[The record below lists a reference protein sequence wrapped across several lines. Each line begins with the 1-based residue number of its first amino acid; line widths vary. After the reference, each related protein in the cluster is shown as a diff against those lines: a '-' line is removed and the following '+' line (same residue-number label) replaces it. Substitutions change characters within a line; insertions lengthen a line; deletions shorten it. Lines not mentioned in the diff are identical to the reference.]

1 MPVNVQVQTKRDN
14 GEHLVLNMGPQHPST
29 HGVLRVILELDGEII
44 VKATPVIGHLHRG
57 LEKLAEH
64 MTYNQIIPLVDRM
77 DYCSPL
83 INNLGY
89 VLAVEKLLG
98 ISVPERAQMLRVLL
112 CELTR
117 IQSHLIWLGTH
128 ALDIGAMSPLLYMF
142 REREDILDMFEEV
155 WGARMHMAYFRVGG
169 LAADVPQSFLRR
181 AAAFLASFPEKV
193 DIYEGLL
200 TKNPIWKQ
208 RTQGVGIIN
217 AQDAVALGLSGPSL
231 RASGV
236 NWDLRKNMPYSGY
249 DRFEFTVP
257 VGTRGDV
264 YDRYLVRIEEM
275 RQATRICNQVL
286 TAMPGGPIKAQDPK
300 IVPPEKEQVLT
311 TIEGLIH
318 HFKLMVEGFAVPAG
332 EVYVAVESPRG
343 ELGYYIRSNGSARPY
358 RLKVRTPSFVNLES
372 LCKMAQG
379 QMIAD
384 IVAIIGSIDIV
395 LGEVDR

>member
-1 MPVNVQVQTKRDN
+1 MPVSVQAENNT

-29 HGVLRVILELDGEII
+29 HGVLRVILELDGEVV

-98 ISVPERAQMLRVLL
+98 IEIPERAQVLRVLL

-142 REREDILDMFEEV
+142 REREEILDMFEEV

-169 LAADVPQSFLRR
+169 LAADVPQSFFPR
-181 AAAFLASFPEKV
+181 AKTFLAAFPEKV
-193 DIYEGLL
+193 DLYEGLL
-200 TKNPIWKQ
+200 TENPIWKR
-208 RTQGVGIIN
+208 RTQGVGVIS
-217 AQDAVALGLSGPSL
+217 AADAIALGLSGPSL
-231 RASGV
+231 RASGAD
-236 NWDLRKNMPYSGY
+236 WDLRKNMPYSSY
-249 DRFEFTVP
+249 ERFDFSVP
-257 VGTRGDV
+257 RGSRGDV
-264 YDRYLVRIEEM
+264 YDRYLVRIEEL
-275 RQATRICNQVL
+275 RQSTRICEQAL
-286 TAMPGGPIKAQDPK
+286 AAMPGGPVAARDPK
-300 IVPPEKEQVLT
+300 IVPPEKERVLT

-318 HFKLMVEGFAVPAG
+318 HFKIMVEGFTVPAG
-332 EVYVAVESPRG
+332 EVYAAVESPRG
-343 ELGYYIRSNGSARPY
+343 ELGYYIRSNGGSRPY

-372 LCKMAQG
+372 LCTMAQG

>member
-1 MPVNVQVQTKRDN
+1 MPVSVQAENAT

-29 HGVLRVILELDGEII
+29 HGVLRVILELDGEVV

-98 ISVPERAQMLRVLL
+98 IEVPARAQVLRVLL

-128 ALDIGAMSPLLYMF
+128 ALDMGAMSPLLYMF
-142 REREDILDMFEEV
+142 REREEILDMFEEV

-169 LAADVPQSFLRR
+169 LAADVPESFFRR
-181 AAAFLASFPEKV
+181 AKTFLAAFPGKV

-200 TKNPIWKQ
+200 TQNPIWKQ
-208 RTQGVGIIN
+208 RTQGVGIIS
-217 AQDAVALGLSGPSL
+217 AADAIALGLSGPSL
-231 RASGV
+231 RASGAD
-236 NWDLRKNMPYSGY
+236 WDLRKKMPYSSY
-249 DRFEFTVP
+249 ERFDFSVP
-257 VGTRGDV
+257 RGNRGDV
-264 YDRYLVRIEEM
+264 YDRYLVRIEEL
-275 RQATRICNQVL
+275 RQSVRICEQAL
-286 TAMPGGPIKAQDPK
+286 AAMPGGPVAAQDPK
-300 IVPPEKEQVLT
+300 VVPPEKQRVLT

-318 HFKLMVEGFAVPAG
+318 HFKIMVEGFTVPAG
-332 EVYVAVESPRG
+332 EVYAAVESPRG
-343 ELGYYIRSNGSARPY
+343 ELGYYIRSNGGSRPY

-384 IVAIIGSIDIV
+384 IVAIIGSLDIV

>member
-1 MPVNVQVQTKRDN
+1 MPENITAEQDQ
-14 GEHLVLNMGPQHPST
+14 GERLILNMGPQHPST
-29 HGVLRVILELDGEII
+29 HGVLRVILELDGEVV

-57 LEKLAEH
+57 IEKLAEN
-64 MTYNQIIPLVDRM
+64 MTYNQVIPLMDRL

-98 ISVPERAQMLRVLL
+98 LEVPARAKALRVLL

-128 ALDIGAMSPLLYMF
+128 ALDLGAMSPLLYMF
-142 REREDILDMFEEV
+142 REREEILDMYEEV

-169 LAADVPQSFLRR
+169 VAAEVPASFFVR
-181 AAAFLASFPEKV
+181 AKKFLAGFPEKV
-193 DIYEGLL
+193 DIYETLL
-200 TKNPIWKQ
+200 TDNPIWRK
-208 RTQGVGIIN
+208 RTQGVGIISS
-217 AQDAVALGLSGPSL
+217 QDAIALGLSGPGL

-236 NWDLRKNMPYSGY
+236 PWDLRKALPYSGY
-249 DRFEFTVP
+249 DTYEFTVP
-257 VGTRGDV
+257 VGKGGDV

-275 RQATRICNQVL
+275 RQSARICEQALKTMPAGAVL
-286 TAMPGGPIKAQDPK
+286 AREPK
-300 IVPPEKEQVLT
+300 VVPPEKERVMT

-318 HFKLMVEGFAVPAG
+318 HFKIMVEGYNVPEG
-332 EVYVAVESPRG
+332 EIYAAVESPRG
-343 ELGYYIRSNGSARPY
+343 ELGFYIRSDGGPRPY

-372 LCKMAQG
+372 LCKMAEG

-384 IVAIIGSIDIV
+384 MVAIIGSIDIV

>member
-1 MPVNVQVQTKRDN
+1 MPVSVQAENAT

-29 HGVLRVILELDGEII
+29 HGVLRVILELDGEVV

-98 ISVPERAQMLRVLL
+98 IEIPERAQVLRVLL

-142 REREDILDMFEEV
+142 REREEILDMFEEV

-169 LAADVPQSFLRR
+169 LAADVPNSFFQRAKSFL
-181 AAAFLASFPEKV
+181 AAFPEKV
-193 DIYEGLL
+193 DLYEALL
-200 TKNPIWKQ
+200 TENPIWKR
-208 RTQGVGIIN
+208 RTQGVGIIS
-217 AQDAVALGLSGPSL
+217 AADAIALGLSGPSL
-231 RASGV
+231 RASGAD
-236 NWDLRKNMPYSGY
+236 WDLRKNMPYSSY
-249 DRFEFTVP
+249 ERFDFSVP
-257 VGTRGDV
+257 RGSRGDV
-264 YDRYLVRIEEM
+264 YDRYLVRIEEL
-275 RQATRICNQVL
+275 RQSTRICEQAL
-286 TAMPGGPIKAQDPK
+286 AAMPGGPVAARDPK
-300 IVPPEKEQVLT
+300 VVPPEKEQVLT

-318 HFKLMVEGFAVPAG
+318 HFKIMVEGFNVPAG
-332 EVYVAVESPRG
+332 EVYAAVESPRG
-343 ELGYYIRSNGSARPY
+343 ELGYYIRSNGGARPY

-372 LCKMAQG
+372 LCKMAKG

-384 IVAIIGSIDIV
+384 IVAIIGSLDIV

>member
-1 MPVNVQVQTKRDN
+1 
-14 GEHLVLNMGPQHPST
+14 MGPQHPST
-29 HGVLRVILELDGEII
+29 HGVLRVILELDGEVV

-98 ISVPERAQMLRVLL
+98 IEVPARAQVLRVLL

-128 ALDIGAMSPLLYMF
+128 ALDMGAMSPLLYMF
-142 REREDILDMFEEV
+142 REREEILDMFEEV

-169 LAADVPQSFLRR
+169 LAADVPERFFRR
-181 AAAFLASFPEKV
+181 AKTFLAAFPGKV

-200 TKNPIWKQ
+200 TQNPIWKQ
-208 RTQGVGIIN
+208 RTQGVGIIS
-217 AQDAVALGLSGPSL
+217 AEDAIALGLSGPSL
-231 RASGV
+231 RASGTD
-236 NWDLRKNMPYSGY
+236 WDLRKKMPYSSY
-249 DRFEFTVP
+249 ERFDFSVP
-257 VGTRGDV
+257 RGNRGDV
-264 YDRYLVRIEEM
+264 YDRYLVRIEEL
-275 RQATRICNQVL
+275 RQSVRICEQAL
-286 TAMPGGPIKAQDPK
+286 AAMPGGPVAAQDPK
-300 IVPPEKEQVLT
+300 VVPPEKERVLT

-318 HFKLMVEGFAVPAG
+318 HFKIMVEGFTVPAG
-332 EVYVAVESPRG
+332 EVYAAVESPRG
-343 ELGYYIRSNGSARPY
+343 ELGYYIRSNGGSRPY

-384 IVAIIGSIDIV
+384 IVAIIGSLDIV

>member
-1 MPVNVQVQTKRDN
+1 MPVSVQAENIT

-29 HGVLRVILELDGEII
+29 HGVLRVILELDGEVV

-57 LEKLAEH
+57 LEKLAEQ
-64 MTYNQIIPLVDRM
+64 MTYHQIIPLVDRM

-98 ISVPERAQMLRVLL
+98 IEVPERAQVLRVLL

-142 REREDILDMFEEV
+142 REREEILDMFEEV

-169 LAADVPQSFLRR
+169 LAADVPESFFPR
-181 AAAFLASFPEKV
+181 AKAFLAAFPEKV

-200 TKNPIWKQ
+200 TKNPIWKR
-208 RTQGVGIIN
+208 RTEGVGIIS
-217 AQDAVALGLSGPSL
+217 ATDAIALGLSGPSL
-231 RASGV
+231 RASGAD
-236 NWDLRKNMPYSGY
+236 WDLRKKMPYSSY
-249 DRFEFTVP
+249 DRFDFFIP
-257 VGTRGDV
+257 RGSHGDV
-264 YDRYLVRIEEM
+264 YDRYLVRIEEL
-275 RQATRICNQVL
+275 RQSVRICEQAL
-286 TAMPGGPIKAQDPK
+286 AAMPGGPVAAHDPK
-300 IVPPEKEQVLT
+300 VVPPEKERVLT

-318 HFKLMVEGFAVPAG
+318 HFKIMVEGFSVPAG
-332 EVYVAVESPRG
+332 EVYAAVESPRG
-343 ELGYYIRSNGSARPY
+343 ELGYYIRSTGGARPY

-384 IVAIIGSIDIV
+384 IVAIIGSLDIV

>member
-1 MPVNVQVQTKRDN
+1 MSEKLLEI
-14 GEHLVLNMGPQHPST
+14 GEGERFILNMGPQHPST

-57 LEKLAEH
+57 VEKLAEQ
-64 MTYNQIIPLVDRM
+64 MTYNQIVPLMDRM

-98 ISVPERAQMLRVLL
+98 IEIPERALALRVFLS
-112 CELTR
+112 ELTR

-142 REREDILDMFEEV
+142 REREEILDMYEEV

-169 LAADVPQSFLRR
+169 VAADAPPSFFLR
-181 AAAFLASFPEKV
+181 AKKFLESFNEKV
-193 DIYEGLL
+193 DIYEALL
-200 TKNPIWKQ
+200 TDNPIWRR
-208 RTQGVGIIN
+208 RTQGIGVIS
-217 AQDAVALGLSGPSL
+217 AQDAIALGLSGPGL

-236 NWDLRKNMPYSGY
+236 AWDLRKTMPYSSY
-249 DRFEFTVP
+249 DRYDFNIPIGE
-257 VGTRGDV
+257 RGDV

-275 RQATRICNQVL
+275 RQAAHICKQALDNLPEGEVL
-286 TAMPGGPIKAQDPK
+286 SRAPK
-300 IVPPEKEQVLT
+300 IVPPDKERVLT
-311 TIEGLIH
+311 TLEGLIH
-318 HFKLMVEGFAVPAG
+318 HFKIMVEGYRVPEG

-343 ELGYYIRSNGSARPY
+343 ELGFYINSDGGPKPY
-358 RLKVRTPSFVNLES
+358 RLKIRTPSFVNLES
-372 LCKMAQG
+372 LCKMAEG

-384 IVAIIGSIDIV
+384 MVAIIGSIDIV

>member
-1 MPVNVQVQTKRDN
+1 MPVTVQAEKAN

-29 HGVLRVILELDGEII
+29 HGVLRVILELDGEVII
-44 VKATPVIGHLHRG
+44 KATPVIGHLHRG

-64 MTYNQIIPLVDRM
+64 MTYQQIIPLVDRM

-98 ISVPERAQMLRVLL
+98 IDVPERAQILRVLL

-142 REREDILDMFEEV
+142 REREDILDMFEDV

-169 LAADVPQSFLRR
+169 LAADVPESFFQR
-181 AAAFLASFPEKV
+181 ARTFLSAFPEKV

-200 TKNPIWKQ
+200 TKNPIWKR
-208 RTQGVGIIN
+208 RTEGVGIIS
-217 AQDAVALGLSGPSL
+217 AADAIALGLSGPSL

-236 NWDLRKNMPYSGY
+236 DWDLRKSMPYSGY
-249 DRFEFTVP
+249 DRFVFNVP
-257 VGTRGDV
+257 LGKRGDV
-264 YDRYLVRIEEM
+264 YDRYLVRIEEL
-275 RQATRICNQVL
+275 RQAARICDQTL
-286 TAMPGGPIKAQDPK
+286 TAMPGGAVAARDPK
-300 IVPPEKEQVLT
+300 VVLPEKERVLT
-311 TIEGLIH
+311 TLEGLIH
-318 HFKLMVEGFAVPAG
+318 HFKIIVEGFNVPAG
-332 EVYVAVESPRG
+332 EVYAAVESPRG
-343 ELGYYIRSNGSARPY
+343 ELGYYIRSNGSSRPY

>member
-1 MPVNVQVQTKRDN
+1 MPVSVQAENKT

-29 HGVLRVILELDGEII
+29 HGVLRVILELDGE
-44 VKATPVIGHLHRG
+44 VVVNATPVIGHLHRG

-98 ISVPERAQMLRVLL
+98 IEIPERAQVLRVLL

-142 REREDILDMFEEV
+142 REREEILDMFEEV

-169 LAADVPQSFLRR
+169 LAADVPESFFRR
-181 AAAFLASFPEKV
+181 AKAFLAAFPEKV

-200 TKNPIWKQ
+200 TKNPIWKR
-208 RTQGVGIIN
+208 RTEGVGIIS
-217 AQDAVALGLSGPSL
+217 AADAIALGLSGPSL
-231 RASGV
+231 RASGAD
-236 NWDLRKNMPYSGY
+236 WDLRKKMPYSSY
-249 DRFEFTVP
+249 ERFDFSVP
-257 VGTRGDV
+257 RGSRGDV
-264 YDRYLVRIEEM
+264 YDRYLVRIEEL
-275 RQATRICNQVL
+275 RQSARICEQAL
-286 TAMPGGPIKAQDPK
+286 AAMPGGPIAARDPK
-300 IVPPEKEQVLT
+300 IVPPEKERVLT

-318 HFKLMVEGFAVPAG
+318 HFKIMVEGFTVPAG
-332 EVYVAVESPRG
+332 EVYAAVESPRG
-343 ELGYYIRSNGSARPY
+343 ELGYYIRSTGGPRPY

-372 LCKMAQG
+372 LCTMAQG